1 MSSYSNELLMLIFRS
16 MLFKQVIIL
25 FAYGCLYYLVTHFID
40 KKIQH
45 EKNFLLKLSLGSV
58 LKLLK

>member
-16 MLFKQVIIL
+16 TLFKQVIIL
-25 FAYGCLYYLVTHFID
+25 FAYGGLYCLVTHFID

-45 EKNFLLKLSLGSV
+45 QKQFL
-58 LKLLK
+58 